1 MAETQTQALWW
12 ASESFW
18 RKMAIWVTAGS
29 FVVLIFLTF
38 DTVKQITAGTKR
50 VPAYSAINNRIDYVF
65 DAGRNFQ
72 VPVIGVEEPLFGK
85 KLTEAEAEAMVSHGK
100 LTTQAKNCMGCHT
113 LLGNGAY
120 FAPDLTKAWLDP
132 AWGSK
137 DAREQAMVDFLMHPE
152 LAAHNALG
160 RRMPNLGITEDE
172 ARATVAFLK
181 WMSSIDTNGFPA
193 NFKPIDQ
200 ADAAAVAA
208 PMAEP
213 AADLAASADVSSTPA
228 QQ

>member
-1 MAETQTQALWW
+1 MSQTQTLWW

-38 DTVKQITAGTKR
+38 DTVKQITAGGKR
-50 VPAYSAINNRIDYVF
+50 VPAYSVINHRIDYKF
-65 DAGRNFQ
+65 DEKRNFQ

-85 KLTEAEAEAMVSHGK
+85 KLTEAEAEALVSHGK
-100 LTTQAKNCMGCHT
+100 LTTQAKNCMNCHT
-113 LLGNGAY
+113 LLGNGSY
-120 FAPDLTKAWLDP
+120 YAPDLTKAWLDP

-137 DAREQAMVDFLMHPE
+137 EVREQQMVDFLMNPQDR
-152 LAAHNALG
+152 LHNALG
-160 RRMPNLGITEDE
+160 RKMPNLKITEPE

-193 NFKPIDQ
+193 NFKPLDQ
-200 ADAAAVAA
+200 SDAPAPAAAPAPVAA
-208 PMAEP
+208 PTA
-213 AADLAASADVSSTPA
+213 PA
-228 QQ
+228 QP